1 MNFHQTIRAELERLE
16 QTRTL
21 KTETIIESEQG
32 AVVRVAG
39 KEVVMLA
46 SNNYLGLASH
56 PKIKEAAIR
65 GIKQFG
71 YGVSS
76 VRFLCGTLTVHREL
90 EEKIAAFLGTE
101 DTILFSSCFAA
112 NEGFFAAITNEKLGS
127 EQYRDVIYSDRLNHA
142 SIIDG
147 TRLCRSE
154 VAERK
159 IYEHADTGDLRR
171 KLEADR
177 RAAYRFGFIAT
188 DGVFSMEGDLA
199 PLPPLIETAKE
210 YDRILFVDDSHAV
223 GVIGAT
229 GRGTPEQLGVH
240 GKVDV
245 LSGTLGK
252 AMGGAAGGYV
262 SGRKDLIAFLRQK
275 SRPYTFSNSL
285 PPAIAVA
292 AIEAFTLLEQ
302 DRGLV
307 EQLRSNTSYFRK
319 RIQELGFTILKG
331 EHPIVPIMLGEA
343 STAMDMSNALLAEG
357 VYIKGL
363 WYPVVPK
370 GEARLRAQIS
380 AALDEKTLERAL
392 SAFERVGKRLS
403 VI

>member
-1 MNFHQTIRAELERLE
+1 MNLNEAVRREIGRLER
-16 QTRTL
+16 T
-21 KTETIIESEQG
+21 KTFKKETVIESEQG

-39 KEVVMLA
+39 KDAVMLA
-46 SNNYLGLASH
+46 SNNYLGLASD
-56 PKIKEAAIR
+56 PRIKQAAIR
-65 GIKQFG
+65 GVRDYG

-76 VRFLCGTLTVHREL
+76 VRFLCGTLTVHRQL
-90 EEKIAAFLGTE
+90 EEKIAGFLGTE
-101 DTILFSSCFAA
+101 DAVLFSSCFAA
-112 NEGFFAAITNEKLGS
+112 NEGFFASIINEKMDAES
-127 EQYRDVIYSDRLNHA
+127 YRDVIYSDRLNHA

-147 TRLCRSE
+147 TRLCRAE
-154 VAERK
+154 VVDRK
-159 IYEHADTGDLRR
+159 IYEHADVNDLQK

-177 RAAYRFGFIAT
+177 EASYRFGFIAT

-199 PLPPLIETAKE
+199 PLPALIEISKK
-210 YDRILFVDDSHAV
+210 YGRILFADDSHAV

-229 GRGTPEQLGVH
+229 GRGSPEQLGVH

-252 AMGGAAGGYV
+252 ALGGASGGYIA
-262 SGRKDLIAFLRQK
+262 GNKDLISYLRQK

-285 PPAIAVA
+285 PPSIAVA
-292 AIEAFTLLEQ
+292 AIEAFTILEQ
-302 DRGLV
+302 DPSLIER
-307 EQLRSNTSYFRK
+307 LRQNTAYFRK
-319 RIQELGFTILKG
+319 HIQELGYKILAG
-331 EHPIVPIMLGEA
+331 EHPIVPVMLGEA
-343 STAMDMSNALLAEG
+343 SVAMDMSEALLEEG

-380 AALDEKTLERAL
+380 AAFDQATLDRAL
-392 SAFERVGKRLS
+392 TAFEKVGKRLG